1 MQSTREG
8 EHVASDGGGGG
19 EAEAEA
25 EAEDRLLR
33 IHLESG
39 VEVE

>member
-25 EAEDRLLR
+25 EDRLLR